1 MKLGR
6 KGLVNEKRKILPSK
20 ESGAGGVLART
31 TGGALPN
38 QHSPMVAGW
47 RGLLCRHFGGVRIMN
62 FNTVEIQTI
71 LSALESDTLG
81 KWGDGR
87 QEKIDK
93 LVAKLKRERVSK

>member
-1 MKLGR
+1 
-6 KGLVNEKRKILPSK
+6 
-20 ESGAGGVLART
+20 
-31 TGGALPN
+31 
-38 QHSPMVAGW
+38 
-47 RGLLCRHFGGVRIMN
+47 MN

-93 LVAKLKRERVSK
+93 LVAKLKREKASK

>member
-1 MKLGR
+1 M
-6 KGLVNEKRKILPSK
+6 
-20 ESGAGGVLART
+20 ART
-31 TGGALPN
+31 TGRALSN
-38 QHSPMVAGW
+38 QHSPVVAGW
-47 RGLLCRHFGGVRIMN
+47 GILCRHFGGVRIMN

-93 LVAKLKRERVSK
+93 LVAK